1 MIELQQVSFAYPSRH
16 QLFQDFSLTFPEG
29 RITTILGSNGSGK
42 STLLK
47 LAARLLTPQQGQVL
61 LDKRDL
67 HSMRPKEVA
76 KRISLLHQNNFPPEI
91 TVETLVSYGRYPYQ
105 KCGQRLT
112 ERDLAAVENA
122 LAQVQLQELR
132 SSLLTRLSGGQRQR
146 AFIAMALAQDTD
158 IVFLDE
164 PTTYL
169 DINIRLEL
177 MDLVEFL
184 NRQGKTIIMVLH
196 DLNLALEHSHH
207 IVLLERGK
215 LYAEGTP
222 QQVIETGMLD
232 KVFNIKTHVFHEEG
246 KTFHHFTR
254 QAK

>member
-16 QLFQDFSLTFPEG
+16 PLFQDFNLSFPEG
-29 RITTILGSNGSGK
+29 KITTILGSNGSGK

-61 LDKRDL
+61 LDGKDV
-67 HSMRPKEVA
+67 HTMKSKEVA
-76 KRISLLHQNNFPPEI
+76 KRISLLHQKNFPPEI
-91 TVETLVSYGRYPYQ
+91 TVATLVSYGRYPYH
-105 KCGQRLT
+105 KYGQSFT
-112 ERDLAAVENA
+112 QQDHDAVEKA
-122 LAQVQLQELR
+122 LSQVQLHDLR
-132 SSLLTRLSGGQRQR
+132 NSLLTRLSGGQRQR

-177 MDLVEFL
+177 MELVRFL
-184 NRQGKTIIMVLH
+184 NGQGKTIIMVLH
-196 DLNLALEHSHH
+196 DLNLALENSHN

-215 LYAEGTP
+215 LYAEGSP
-222 QQVIETGMLD
+222 DQVIETGLLD
-232 KVFNIKTHVFHEEG
+232 KIFNIQTPVFHKDG
-246 KTFHHFTR
+246 KTFHHFSR
-254 QAK
+254 QKS